1 MPLRPA
7 LHRLSSLKT
16 VALAGATA
24 LLLPVAAQA
33 QQIYINTP
41 VQLFAG
47 PDTSYPVVA
56 MLYPGLD
63 VRVIGCLPSYEWCDI
78 LLSDGMRGWVFGE
91 SLSYPWRGNPLPVPQ
106 YGTTI
111 GIPLITFS
119 IGEYWGSHY
128 RHQPWFDDYRW
139 RRPPPQPRVMPAPPP
154 SGWQQPFPPHRD
166 DRDDRYDRERHFQP
180 DRDRNFRPD
189 MDRPFPP
196 RQERGAPPQT
206 QQAPPQHPQRPEQNR
221 GAPNVAPMPAPPV
234 SSGNVFQP
242 RPERDRA
249 FPPGGDRQAPPRQER
264 FEAPRP
270 NLPPPQMNPAPAGN
284 FNQGAQQ
291 RMEAPMPQ
299 RQIALPPDRER
310 NRGGSDGR
318 MEGPR
323 GNP

>member
-16 VALAGATA
+16 AALAGATA

-119 IGEYWGSHY
+119 IGEYWGNHY
-128 RHQPWFDDYRW
+128 RHQP
-139 RRPPPQPRVMPAPPP
+139 
-154 SGWQQPFPPHRD
+154 
-166 DRDDRYDRERHFQP
+166 
-180 DRDRNFRPD
+180 
-189 MDRPFPP
+189 
-196 RQERGAPPQT
+196 
-206 QQAPPQHPQRPEQNR
+206 
-221 GAPNVAPMPAPPV
+221 
-234 SSGNVFQP
+234 
-242 RPERDRA
+242 
-249 FPPGGDRQAPPRQER
+249 
-264 FEAPRP
+264 
-270 NLPPPQMNPAPAGN
+270 
-284 FNQGAQQ
+284 
-291 RMEAPMPQ
+291 
-299 RQIALPPDRER
+299 
-310 NRGGSDGR
+310 
-318 MEGPR
+318 
-323 GNP
+323 